1 MTIKNKKYAWLAAA
15 GVVVATLVVCFSLSW
30 PPVLRDK
37 IQGAIGQRDVYRQKQ
52 LTDQVVGVAGQAKV
66 TVDDVQKFL
75 ESPEFKTLAKD
86 PQFQKMLAEGRVGD
100 LNNLMNQG
108 RRLKA
113 QDQGAQA
120 DQFRRKAQDQG
131 AEADQL
137 RRRAQDQ
144 GAEADQLRRRA
155 QDQGAEAD
163 QLRRRA
169 QDQGAQAD
177 QLRRRA
183 QDQGAEA
190 SQLTSFAHDS
200 QVAFTAL
207 ANNAQSS
214 AAFSLVAGSQALQSL
229 AQSGA
234 LIQATAEGA
243 VQNSVIQSCRR
254 R

>member
-1 MTIKNKKYAWLAAA
+1 MKTKTKYVWLTVAGAA
-15 GVVVATLVVCFSLSW
+15 VATLVVCFSLSW
-30 PPVLRDK
+30 PPMLRNK
-37 IQGAIGQRDVYRQKQ
+37 VQGTIGQRDVYRQTQ
-52 LTDQVVGVAGQAKV
+52 LTDQDVGVVGEAKV
-66 TVDDVQKFL
+66 TVDDVKML
-75 ESPEFKTLAKD
+75 LGSPEFKTLAKD

-131 AEADQL
+131 AE
-137 RRRAQDQ
+137 
-144 GAEADQLRRRA
+144 
-155 QDQGAEAD
+155 
-163 QLRRRA
+163 
-169 QDQGAQAD
+169 AD